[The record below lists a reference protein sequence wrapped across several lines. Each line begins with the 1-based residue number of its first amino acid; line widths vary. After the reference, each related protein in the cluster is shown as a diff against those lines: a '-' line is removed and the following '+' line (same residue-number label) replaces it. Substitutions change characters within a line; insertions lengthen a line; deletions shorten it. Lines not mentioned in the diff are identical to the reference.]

1 MLDEKKLDEAGGRV
15 KGYLSDGTIIT
26 KVKPEF
32 AGFFLN
38 HSKNFLNSAKAEY
51 KLSTDPEA
59 GKSLGFPEYNGLT
72 VVVNSSY
79 YSMFHMARAL
89 LESEGIRLRT
99 DRSIHA
105 VTFDAL
111 VYFFYFTKKLEKRLI
126 ESFADAGEESAELA
140 GREKARELMED
151 LMHEKNKRGIFTYKM
166 GTELVESK
174 AKTSLSRAIQFHD
187 EIRNV
192 IRE

>member
-1 MLDEKKLDEAGGRV
+1 
-15 KGYLSDGTIIT
+15 
-26 KVKPEF
+26 
-32 AGFFLN
+32 
-38 HSKNFLNSAKAEY
+38 
-51 KLSTDPEA
+51 
-59 GKSLGFPEYNGLT
+59 
-72 VVVNSSY
+72 
-79 YSMFHMARAL
+79 MARAL
-89 LESEGIRLRT
+89 LESERIRLRT

-151 LMHEKNKRGIFTYKM
+151 LMHERNKRGIFTYKM

-174 AKTSLSRAIQFHD
+174 AKTPLSRAIQFHD
-187 EIRNV
+187 EIRN
-192 IRE
+192 IIGE